1 MKFYPSLLACA
12 ALLLALA
19 ARAARAY
26 ARVAHAAQAAASTT
40 SAQRPSSAAGRSES
54 VEQRVR
60 HLHELLDKQ
69 WQYTLRTSPEF
80 ASILGDKRYNDRLSD
95 FSQSAIEEDNRQAR
109 LFLQQFEAVNTEG
122 FPEQERL
129 NRDLM
134 VRDLRQKVDGIRFK
148 DWEMPVTQ
156 FGGIHIDTPQ
166 LVSLLSFSSV
176 KDYEDYVARLRQLPR
191 AFDETMAQMRNGM
204 RDHLMPPKI
213 LLTQVAEQTA
223 SIAKQNPEES
233 PFAQP
238 LKNFPAGFSEADRK
252 RLSDAVLAAI
262 REQVLPAY
270 AKFLAFVRDEY
281 APKGRTE
288 IGIWSLPQGPERY
301 RRAVRVM
308 TTTEMTPEEIHKL
321 GLSEVAR
328 IEAEQMAIVKGFGFS
343 DLKSFNASLQKN
355 PAVHVKSREEILDQ
369 FRHYTDQMY
378 AQLPKLF
385 GRLPKAKLVVMQI
398 EPFREKE
405 DSTQYQQGTPDGSR
419 PGHVMVN
426 TYDYENQL
434 TISNESTA
442 YHEGVPGHHM
452 QISIAQELPELPPF
466 RQQAGYTAYVEGWA
480 LYTERLGKDLG
491 FYQNPYNDYGRL
503 EDEKLRAI
511 RLVVDTGIH
520 NEHWTRDQVIQYFRD
535 HYSGN
540 DAYIQS
546 ETDRYIAWPAQAL
559 AYKIGQLT
567 ILRLRE
573 KAKAELGSRFDIRA
587 FHDEV
592 LGAGALPLEVLEQ
605 RIDEWIARTK
615 AGGE

>member
-1 MKFYPSLLACA
+1 MKFYIRILATA
-12 ALLLALA
+12 ALLCAVVAMPTTRSFAQRADGRRGAQPKA
-19 ARAARAY
+19 ARL
-26 ARVAHAAQAAASTT
+26 S
-40 SAQRPSSAAGRSES
+40 P
-54 VEQRVR
+54 VEQRVKR
-60 HLHELLDKQ
+60 LHALLEEH
-69 WQYTLRTSPEF
+69 WQYTLRNAPEF
-80 ASILGDKRYNDRLSD
+80 ASILGDKRYNDRLGD
-95 FSQSAIEEDNRQAR
+95 FSQKAIEADQRQTR
-109 LFLQQFEAVNTEG
+109 VFLQKFEAVSTEG

-134 VRDLRQKVDGIRFK
+134 VRDLRQSIEGIRFK
-148 DWEMPVTQ
+148 SWEMPVTQ

-166 LVSLLSFSSV
+166 FVSLLSFATV
-176 KDYEDYVARLRQLPR
+176 KDYEDYIARLRQVPR
-191 AFDETMAQMRNGM
+191 IFDETTVQMRNGM
-204 RDHLMPPKI
+204 RDKLMPPKI
-213 LLTQVAEQTA
+213 LLTQVASQTE
-223 SIAKQNPEES
+223 SIAKQKAEES

-238 LKNFPAGFSEADRK
+238 LAQFPKEFTDADRK
-252 RLSDAVLAAI
+252 RLGDAVLAAI
-262 REQVLPAY
+262 RTHVLPAY

-281 APKGRTE
+281 APRGRTD
-288 IGIWSLPQGPERY
+288 IGIWSLPQGAERY
-301 RRAVRVM
+301 QRAIRNM
-308 TTTEMTPEEIHKL
+308 TTTEMQPEEIHQL
-321 GLSEVAR
+321 GLREVAR
-328 IEAEQMAIVKGFGFS
+328 IEVEQMAIAKSFGFG
-343 DLKSFNASLQKN
+343 DLKSFNESLNKN
-355 PAVHVKSREEILDQ
+355 PEVHTKSREEILEQ
-369 FRHYTDQMY
+369 YRRYTEQMW

-385 GRLPKAKLVVMQI
+385 GRLPKAKLEIMQV

-405 DSTQYQQGTPDGSR
+405 ASTSYNQGTPDGSR
-419 PGHVMVN
+419 PGHVMVV

-480 LYTERLGKDLG
+480 LYSERLGKEVG
-491 FYQNPYNDYGRL
+491 FYQNPYNNYGRL

-520 NEHWTRDQVIQYFRD
+520 FKRWTRDEVVQYFRD

-559 AYKIGQLT
+559 AYKIGQLA

-573 KAKAELGSRFDIRA
+573 KSKAELGERFDIRA

-592 LGAGALPLEVLEQ
+592 LGAGALPIDVLEQ
-605 RIDEWIARTK
+605 RINAWITRTK

>member
-1 MKFYPSLLACA
+1 MKFYIRILATA
-12 ALLLALA
+12 ALLCA
-19 ARAARAY
+19 
-26 ARVAHAAQAAASTT
+26 VVVPAAQVF
-40 SAQRPSSAAGRSES
+40 AQRAAGRGPARTKVARLSS
-54 VEQRVR
+54 VEQRVKR
-60 HLHELLDKQ
+60 LHELLEEH
-69 WQYTLRTSPEF
+69 WQYTLRNSPEF

-95 FSQSAIEEDNRQAR
+95 FSQKAIESDQRQTR
-109 LFLQQFEAVNTEG
+109 VFLQKFEAVNTEG

-134 VRDLRQKVDGIRFK
+134 VRDLRQSVEGIRFK
-148 DWEMPVTQ
+148 GWEMPVTQ
-156 FGGIHIDTPQ
+156 FGGIHIDAPQ
-166 LVSLLSFSSV
+166 LVPLLSFSTV
-176 KDYEDYVARLRQLPR
+176 KDYEDYIARLRQVPR
-191 AFDETMAQMRNGM
+191 AFDETIVQMRKGM
-204 RDHLMPPKI
+204 RDRLMPPRI
-213 LLTQVAEQTA
+213 LLTQVATQTE
-223 SIAKQNPEES
+223 SIAKQKAEES

-238 LKNFPAGFSEADRK
+238 LAKFPKEFTDAERK
-252 RLSDAVLAAI
+252 RLGDAVLAAI
-262 REQVLPAY
+262 RTQVLPAY
-270 AKFLAFVRDEY
+270 SKFLAFVRDEY
-281 APKGRTE
+281 APRGRAD
-288 IGIWSLPQGPERY
+288 IGIWSLPQGAERY
-301 RRAVRVM
+301 ARAIRNM
-308 TTTEMTPEEIHKL
+308 TTTGMQPEEIHQL

-328 IEAEQMAIVKGFGFS
+328 IEVEQLAIVKGLGFK
-343 DLKSFNASLQKN
+343 DLKSFNESLNKN
-355 PAVHVKSREEILDQ
+355 PEVHVKSREEILEQ
-369 FRHYTDQMY
+369 YRRYTDQMW

-385 GRLPKAKLVVMQI
+385 GRLPKAKLEIMQV

-405 DSTQYQQGTPDGSR
+405 ASTGYNQGTPDGSR
-419 PGHVMVN
+419 PGHVMVV

-480 LYTERLGKDLG
+480 LYSEVLGKEVG
-491 FYQNPYNDYGRL
+491 FYQNAYNDYGRL

-520 NEHWTRDQVIQYFRD
+520 FKRWTRDEVVQYFRD

-559 AYKIGQLT
+559 AYKIGQLA

-573 KAKAELGSRFDIRA
+573 KSKAELGERFDIRA

-592 LGAGALPLEVLEQ
+592 LGAGALPIDVLEQ
-605 RIDEWIARTK
+605 RINAWITRTK
-615 AGGE
+615 ATGE

>member
-1 MKFYPSLLACA
+1 MKFYSRFLVTA
-12 ALLLALA
+12 ALLCAVVAPAAHIFGQHAAAKRPAQSKSA
-19 ARAARAY
+19 ARSSSVE
-26 ARVAHAAQAAASTT
+26 ARVK
-40 SAQRPSSAAGRSES
+40 R
-54 VEQRVR
+54 
-60 HLHELLDKQ
+60 LHELLEEH
-69 WQYTLRTSPEF
+69 WQYSLRSSPEF

-95 FSQSAIEEDNRQAR
+95 FSQKAIDADQRQAR
-109 LFLQQFEAVNTEG
+109 VFRRKFEAVNTEG

-134 VRDLRQKVDGIRFK
+134 VRNLREQIEGVRFK
-148 DWEMPVTQ
+148 SWEMPVTQ
-156 FGGIHIDTPQ
+156 FGGIHIDTPAF
-166 LVSLLSFSSV
+166 VSLLSFSTV
-176 KDYEDYVARLRQLPR
+176 KDYDDYVARLRQLPR
-191 AFDETMAQMRNGM
+191 AFDETIVQMRKGM
-204 RDHLMPPKI
+204 RDQLMPPRI
-213 LLTQVAEQTA
+213 LLTQVATQTA
-223 SIAKQNPEES
+223 AIAKQKPEES

-238 LKNFPAGFSEADRK
+238 LNNFPKEFSEADRK
-252 RLSDAVLAAI
+252 RLRDAVLAAI
-262 REQVLPAY
+262 RVQVLPTY

-281 APKGRTE
+281 APKGRAD
-288 IGIWSLPQGPERY
+288 IGIWSLPLGAERY
-301 RRAVRVM
+301 QRAILTL
-308 TTTEMTPEEIHKL
+308 TTTDMRPEEIHQL
-321 GLSEVAR
+321 GLREVAR
-328 IEAEQMAIVKGFGFS
+328 IEEEQMTIVRGLGFK
-343 DLKSFNASLQKN
+343 DLKSFNDSLNKN
-355 PAVHVKSREEILDQ
+355 PEVHVKSREEMLEQ
-369 FRHYTDQMY
+369 YRRYTDQMW

-385 GRLPKAKLVVMQI
+385 GRLPKAKLEVMQV

-405 DSTQYQQGTPDGSR
+405 ASTSYNQGTPDGSR

-426 TYDYENQL
+426 TYDFENQL

-480 LYTERLGKDLG
+480 LYSERLGKEVG
-491 FYQNPYNDYGRL
+491 FYQNAYNNYGRL

-520 NEHWTRDQVIQYFRD
+520 FKHWTREQVVQYFRD

-573 KAKAELGSRFDIRA
+573 KAKGDLGERFDIRA

-592 LGAGALPLEVLEQ
+592 LGAGALPLDVLEQ
-605 RIDEWIARTK
+605 RINAWIARTK
-615 AGGE
+615 AG

>member
-1 MKFYPSLLACA
+1 MKLYPRLFATA
-12 ALLLALA
+12 ALLCAL
-19 ARAARAY
+19 
-26 ARVAHAAQAAASTT
+26 VAPAAQTFR
-40 SAQRPSSAAGRSES
+40 QRTHGRKSVPSKKTASAAS
-54 VEQRVR
+54 VEQRIAK
-60 HLHELLDKQ
+60 LHALLDEQ

-80 ASILGDKRYNDRLSD
+80 ASIIGDKRYNDRLSD
-95 FSQSAIEEDNRQAR
+95 YSQRAIDADNRQAR
-109 LFLQQFEAVNTEG
+109 VFLRKFEAISTEG

-134 VRDLRQKVDGIRFK
+134 VRDLRQKVEGIRFK

-166 LVSLLSFSSV
+166 LVSLLSFATV

-191 AFDETMAQMRNGM
+191 VFDETIAQMRNGV
-204 RDHLMPPKI
+204 RDRLVPPKI
-213 LLTQVAEQTA
+213 LLTQVAHQAE
-223 SIAKQNPEES
+223 SIAVRKPEES

-238 LKNFPAGFSEADRK
+238 LKNFPAEFSEAERK
-252 RLSDAVLAAI
+252 RLGDAVLAAI
-262 REQVLPAY
+262 RDQVLPAY
-270 AKFLAFVRDEY
+270 VKFHAFVRDEY
-281 APKGRTE
+281 APKGRTD
-288 IGIWSLPQGPERY
+288 IGLSSLPLGPERY
-301 RRAVRVM
+301 RRAVRIM
-308 TTTEMTPEEIHKL
+308 TTTNMTPEEIHKL

-328 IEAEQMAIVKGFGFS
+328 IEKEQLAIIKQFGFN
-343 DLKSFNASLQKN
+343 DIKSFNDSLEKNAS
-355 PAVHVKSREEILDQ
+355 VHVKSREEILEQ
-369 FRHYTDQMY
+369 FRKYTDQMY
-378 AQLPKLF
+378 EQLPKLF
-385 GRLPKAKLVVMQI
+385 GRLPKAKLIVMPVP
-398 EPFREKE
+398 EFREKE
-405 DSTQYQQGTPDGSR
+405 DSTQYNQGTPDGSR
-419 PGHVMVN
+419 PGHVLVN
-426 TYDYENQL
+426 TYDFENQL

-452 QISIAQELPELPPF
+452 QISIAQELEGLPPF

-480 LYTERLGKDLG
+480 LYTEVLGKDLG

-520 NEHWTRDQVIQYFRD
+520 NEHWKREQVVQYFQD

-573 KAKAELGSRFDIRA
+573 KARAELGDKFDIRA

-605 RIDEWIARTK
+605 RINAWIARTK

>member
-1 MKFYPSLLACA
+1 MKLYSRLLAVA
-12 ALLLALA
+12 ALLCALVAPAAQTFGQRKPARSKAA
-19 ARAARAY
+19 AR
-26 ARVAHAAQAAASTT
+26 T
-40 SAQRPSSAAGRSES
+40 SSLQQRIER
-54 VEQRVR
+54 
-60 HLHELLDKQ
+60 LHELLEEQ
-69 WQYTLRTSPEF
+69 WQYTMRTSPEF

-95 FSQSAIEEDNRQAR
+95 FSQRTIDEDNRQAGV
-109 LFLQQFEAVNTEG
+109 FLRKFEAVGTEG

-134 VRDLRQKVDGIRFK
+134 VRNLRQQIEGVRFK
-148 DWEMPVTQ
+148 SWEMPVTQ

-166 LVSLLSFSSV
+166 LVSILSFSTV
-176 KDYEDYVARLRQLPR
+176 KDYEDYIARLRQVPR
-191 AFDETMAQMRNGM
+191 AFDETIVQMRKGM
-204 RDHLMPPKI
+204 RDQLMPPRI
-213 LLTQVAEQTA
+213 LLTQVATQTET
-223 SIAKQNPEES
+223 IAKQTPEES

-238 LKNFPAGFSEADRK
+238 LKQFPEEFSVADRK
-252 RLSDAVLAAI
+252 RLGDAVLAAI
-262 REQVLPAY
+262 RNQVLPAY

-281 APKGRTE
+281 APKGRAD
-288 IGIWSLPQGPERY
+288 IGIWSLPQGAERY
-301 RRAVRVM
+301 QRAIRNL
-308 TTTEMTPEEIHKL
+308 TTTNMQPEEIHQL
-321 GLSEVAR
+321 GLREVAR
-328 IEAEQMAIVKGFGFS
+328 IEVEQMVIAKNFGFG
-343 DLKSFNASLQKN
+343 DLKSFNESLNKN
-355 PAVHVKSREEILDQ
+355 AEVHVKSREEILEQ
-369 FRHYTDQMY
+369 YRRYTDQMW

-385 GRLPKAKLVVMQI
+385 GRLPKAKLEIMQV

-405 DSTQYQQGTPDGSR
+405 ASTGYDQGTPDGSR
-419 PGHVMVN
+419 PGHVMVV

-480 LYTERLGKDLG
+480 LYSEVLGKEAG

-520 NEHWTRDQVIQYFRD
+520 YKKWTREQVVQYFRD

-559 AYKIGQLT
+559 AYKIGQLA

-573 KAKAELGSRFDIRA
+573 KSKAELGARFDIRA
-587 FHDEV
+587 FHDEI
-592 LGAGALPLEVLEQ
+592 LGAGALPIDVLEQ
-605 RIDEWIARTK
+605 RINDWIARTK
-615 AGGE
+615 ATGE

>member
-1 MKFYPSLLACA
+1 MKLYPRLLATA
-12 ALLLALA
+12 ALLCAF
-19 ARAARAY
+19 
-26 ARVAHAAQAAASTT
+26 VAPAAQVFGQR
-40 SAQRPSSAAGRSES
+40 AQGRKAVPSRKTASAAS
-54 VEQRVR
+54 VEQRIER
-60 HLHELLDKQ
+60 LHKLLDEQ
-69 WQYTLRTSPEF
+69 WQYTLRTAPEF
-80 ASILGDKRYNDRLSD
+80 ASIIGDKRYNDRLSD
-95 FSQSAIEEDNRQAR
+95 FSQRAIDADNSQAR
-109 LFLQQFEAVNTEG
+109 VFLQKFEAVNTEG

-134 VRDLRQKVDGIRFK
+134 VRDLRQKVEGIRFK

-156 FGGIHIDTPQ
+156 FAGLHIDTPQ
-166 LVSLLSFSSV
+166 LVSLLSFSTV
-176 KDYEDYVARLRQLPR
+176 KDYDDYIARLKQVPR
-191 AFDETMAQMRNGM
+191 LFDETIAQMRNGM

-213 LLTQVAEQTA
+213 LLTQVAEQTE
-223 SIAKQNPEES
+223 SIAKQKPEES

-238 LKNFPAGFSEADRK
+238 LKNFPAEIPEAERK
-252 RLSDAVLAAI
+252 RLNDSVLAAI
-262 REQVLPAY
+262 RDQVLPAY
-270 AKFLAFVRDEY
+270 SKFLAFVRDEY
-281 APKGRTE
+281 APKGRAG

-308 TTTEMTPEEIHKL
+308 TTTTRTPEEIHRL

-328 IEAEQMAIVKGFGFS
+328 IEEEQMTIVKGFGFS
-343 DLKSFNASLQKN
+343 DIKSFNESLEKN
-355 PAVHVKSREEILDQ
+355 PAVHPKSREEILEQ
-369 FRHYTDQMY
+369 YRHYTAQMY
-378 AQLPKLF
+378 EQLPKLF
-385 GRLPKAKLVVMQI
+385 GRLPKAKLVVMPL
-398 EPFREKE
+398 EAFHEKE
-405 DSTQYQQGTPDGSR
+405 VSTQYQQGTPDGSR

-452 QISIAQELPELPPF
+452 QISIAQELPSLPPF
-466 RQQAGYTAYVEGWA
+466 RQQAGYTAYIEGWA
-480 LYTERLGKDLG
+480 LYTERLGKDVG

-520 NEHWTRDQVIQYFRD
+520 NEKWTREQVVQYFRD

-567 ILRLRE
+567 ILHLRE
-573 KAKAELGSRFDIRA
+573 KAKAELGERFRIRA

-605 RIDEWIARTK
+605 RINAWIARTK